1 MLTLAQTMIGQGL
14 DADELA
20 LLSRRLRTLRFGCG
34 EVLFTIGDPGDG
46 LYISLEGDIGLR
58 IPGGTRRLASFAPG
72 VIIGEMAMLA
82 RGTRSAEA
90 VAESDVTAL
99 QLPAEAFD
107 RLMSEHP
114 ALAAKL
120 LKNMSLHL
128 ADRVRVLT
136 GDLAR
141 WVSRTAGG
149 ATVGALN
156 SQQQSVR
163 PESES
168 ID

>member
-1 MLTLAQTMIGQGL
+1 MLT
-14 DADELA
+14 
-20 LLSRRLRTLRFGCG
+20 
-34 EVLFTIGDPGDG
+34 
-46 LYISLEGDIGLR
+46 
-58 IPGGTRRLASFAPG
+58 
-72 VIIGEMAMLA
+72 

-107 RLMSEHP
+107 CLMSEHP

-149 ATVGALN
+149 GAVGALN
-156 SQQQSVR
+156 SEQPIR